1 MMMNVDPSAME
12 PAMSPALLSAP
23 ELAHPLQGILALRS
37 LKTHFQPIVS
47 VKRKAVIGV
56 EALARA
62 VDPITGAAIPP
73 QQLFSWAREEDQ
85 LMELDQLAQETALR
99 TFAGLPRREPELLL
113 FINVEASLL
122 DESPAMSLLAA
133 ARDAGVKPSNV
144 VIEVN
149 ETAVLDQHRLG
160 DFVKRH
166 RQQGFLIAMDDLGS
180 GHSSLQRW
188 PLLKPDIIKLDR
200 SLVDGLA
207 DNFYAQELVRSMIA
221 LGRQTG
227 ALILAEGVETQADV
241 TACLDL
247 GVDLFQGFFFA
258 RPAPAGAPNLD
269 QALAV
274 TLNSAAL
281 HKDRSMERMIQRR
294 SDFQQHS
301 QLAKEVALL
310 LIQAPLDAMD
320 SVLQLL
326 PTDGSVESLCILDE
340 RGLQISQTVFP
351 DGPASTKRAA
361 LFQAPKPGTDHS
373 DRDYFYG
380 LAEAGKGRDFFL
392 TEAHISVA
400 SGQLCRTLSYLF
412 QHPSGAT
419 FIACLDLRALAA

>member
-1 MMMNVDPSAME
+1 ME
-12 PAMSPALLSAP
+12 APTQSPQTLDA
-23 ELAHPLQGILALRS
+23 ILASQS
-37 LKTHFQPIVS
+37 LSTHFQPIVS
-47 VKRKAVIGV
+47 VKRKALIGV

-62 VDPITGAAIPP
+62 TDPRTGAPVPPP
-73 QQLFSWAREEDQ
+73 QLFGWARETGR
-85 LMELDQLAQETALR
+85 LLELDRACQASAMR
-99 TFAGLPRREPELLL
+99 NFATLPVRDPELLV
-113 FINVEASLL
+113 FINIEASLL
-122 DESPAMSLLAA
+122 DEHGSLSLLDAVHAA
-133 ARDAGVKPSNV
+133 GLKPSNV

-149 ETAVLDQHRLG
+149 ETQVQDVSRLEA
-160 DFVKRH
+160 FVQRH
-166 RQQGFLIAMDDLGS
+166 REHGFLIAMDDLGS
-180 GHSSLQRW
+180 GHSGLQRW
-188 PLLKPDIIKLDR
+188 PVLKPDIIKLDR

-340 RGLQISQTVFP
+340 RGLQFSQTVFP